1 MTLCYLSDTKV
12 GLKPRRTSNKV
23 SVRRERQT
31 PLFAKVSRGLK
42 PCGVFRQSVAKWTY
56 ELSAKILIVFN
67 LVRAPATFLEYSFV
81 AFEILILNL
90 SSSRFFLASA
100 LKLNQLQSA
109 HCPWLQ
115 SSGESDT
122 CITSFFIPPSP
133 NNNHYYIGQPL
144 LQLFIR
150 GNFQTFGLRW
160 CCRDE
165 FFCRLKFC
173 SNSMDP
179 YYFAYLSMTSI

>member
-1 MTLCYLSDTKV
+1 VNSLPATLLQKCRGVWSLAT
-12 GLKPRRTSNKV
+12 
-23 SVRRERQT
+23 
-31 PLFAKVSRGLK
+31 LFAKVS
-42 PCGVFRQSVAKWTY
+42 QN

-133 NNNHYYIGQPL
+133 NNFPYNIIL
-144 LQLFIR
+144 DSSFF
-150 GNFQTFGLRW
+150 NFSFEKIFKISG
-160 CCRDE
+160 CGDAAGMS
-165 FFCRLKFC
+165 F
-173 SNSMDP
+173 SVD
-179 YYFAYLSMTSI
+179 LSFVRTLWTHTILHIFPRRPISSIF